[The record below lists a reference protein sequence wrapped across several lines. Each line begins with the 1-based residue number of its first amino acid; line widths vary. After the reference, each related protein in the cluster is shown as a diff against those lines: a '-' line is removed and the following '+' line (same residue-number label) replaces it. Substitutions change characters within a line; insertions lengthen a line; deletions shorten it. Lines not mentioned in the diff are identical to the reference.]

1 MSEFTINLGD
11 LRRQPKKTDE
21 VALAKAD
28 AAGEAHGFVDRAPR
42 GKPGRKKSERTG
54 QVHAKVLPHVS
65 EAIANEATRRGV
77 VQGVIIEE
85 AWALYEAKV
94 EGRR

>member
-1 MSEFTINLGD
+1 MTDFKVD
-11 LRRQPKKTDE
+11 LSSLKRQPKPASEQDI
-21 VALAKAD
+21 AKAD

-42 GKPGRKKSERTG
+42 GRPGRKKSDRTG

-65 EAIANEATRRGV
+65 EEIANEATRRGV

-85 AWALYEAKV
+85 AWELYKARKS
-94 EGRR
+94 